1 MGLAVLVFTSSN
13 PPWELTPHHGHY
25 PTTDQAKTAP
35 NLGWPDIE
43 HHMARSGQRLPKY
56 IARAFAG
63 FWVAWP
69 HLRVK
74 CPGAVSW
81 LFVCNAVLMGS
92 WAGYADS
99 GLALCK
105 QVGDRPRLFA
115 AVGLTGCLPWH
126 PGHLGMY

>member
-1 MGLAVLVFTSSN
+1 MHAFAYGMGLPWLALPSRSMPWGLIPHLWPVPDLRPGQNRAKHGLV
-13 PPWELTPHHGHY
+13 
-25 PTTDQAKTAP
+25 
-35 NLGWPDIE
+35 
-43 HHMARSGQRLPKY
+43 RSGQRLPKY

-74 CPGAVSW
+74 CPGAASW
-81 LFVCNAVLMGS
+81 LFVCNVVLMGS

-115 AVGLTGCLPWH
+115 TVGLTGCLPWH

>member
-1 MGLAVLVFTSSN
+1 MA
-13 PPWELTPHHGHY
+13 
-25 PTTDQAKTAP
+25 TTRPQTRPKPRQIWVGQTQ
-35 NLGWPDIE
+35 NTTWPE
-43 HHMARSGQRLPKY
+43 VARGCQKY

-74 CPGAVSW
+74 CPGAASW
-81 LFVCNAVLMGS
+81 LFVCKEVLMGS